1 MEVAW
6 HNPHLLAASFTYTIN
21 VSPLNSKDVV
31 KSLQKSFHREK
42 DPFIS
47 IDLNGYECMAMQITV
62 AVLGAED
69 EAESVTAVVPS
80 CEGVC

>member
-6 HNPHLLAASFTYTIN
+6 YNPHLLAASFTYKIN

-47 IDLNGYECMAMQITV
+47 IDLNGYECTEMQITV